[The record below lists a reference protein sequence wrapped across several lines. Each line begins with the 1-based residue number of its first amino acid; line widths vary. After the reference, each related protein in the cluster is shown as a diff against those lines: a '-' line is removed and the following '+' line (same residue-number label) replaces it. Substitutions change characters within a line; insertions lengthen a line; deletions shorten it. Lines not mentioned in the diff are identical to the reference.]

1 MSTTPNCKTTD
12 QEKEQVAADGLRVV
26 RKKDG
31 SVCVY
36 GPDGSEI
43 AFEEEEEEVHDKNGN
58 DDDYDDEHLNY
69 ESDQSDQSLT
79 DQLTSRYNALRDR
92 AHGALRRLSENLKI
106 GSKSKEEQS
115 NIRSRKDPSQECY

>member
-43 AFEEEEEEVHDKNGN
+43 ALEEEEEEHDKNGN

-69 ESDQSDQSLT
+69 ESDQSDQSLK
-79 DQLTSRYNALRDR
+79 DAQLTSRYNALRSR
-92 AHGALRRLSENLKI
+92 AYEALRGLSENLKI

-115 NIRSRKDPSQECY
+115 NIRSRKRSSQECY